1 MTYKAAQIAEWIVAE
16 ATRQGL
22 KITPMQL
29 QKILYY
35 CQGEHLGMT
44 GKPLFNEPVL
54 AWVHGPV
61 VRSVYDLYRRFGKS
75 PIAPNDSAAPDEIA
89 GLIRHCVKEKGSFSA
104 SVLREMTHSET
115 PYLSTPHNEE
125 ITPEVIKDFFEKKF
139 YDIDEEDIYMPEYHS
154 EDEAMKAASEQFTED
169 ELDELISAL

>member
-1 MTYKAAQIAEWIVAE
+1 MTYKAVQVAHWIIGE

-35 CQGEHLGMT
+35 CQGWQLGMT
-44 GKPLFNEPVL
+44 GKPLFDDPVQ
-54 AWVHGPV
+54 AWQHGPV
-61 VRSVYDLYRRFGKS
+61 VHSVYDLYRRFGRY
-75 PIAPNDSAAPDEIA
+75 PIAPNTSEAPAEIA

-104 SVLREMTHSET
+104 YTLREMTHNET
-115 PYLSTPHNEE
+115 PYLSTPRNGE
-125 ITPEVIKDFFEKKF
+125 ITQDVMKDFFEKTF
-139 YDIDEEDIYMPEYHS
+139 YDVDEEDIYTPEYPT
-154 EDEAMKAASEQFTED
+154 EDEAMKATAEQFSEE